1 MTNVRIK
8 DQLRLSRRSDGIS
21 RRYVLLVQFAYR
33 HLVKTGC
40 YPTLKD
46 IAREVGYAT
55 PAGAREALQALE
67 ALGVVELLGHGLW
80 RLTGLEWQP
89 RYADGPA
96 GQLLQSLVEDGER

>member
-33 HLVKTGC
+33 HLVETGC
-40 YPTLKD
+40 YPTLRD

-55 PAGAREALQALE
+55 PAGARESLRALA
-67 ALGVVELLGHGLW
+67 ALGVAELVGHGLW
-80 RLTGLEWQP
+80 RFAGLEWEP
-89 RYADGPA
+89 RYAHSPA
-96 GQLLQSLVEDGER
+96 GELLRSLVEDGKR